1 MIQLTAK
8 QGELV
13 AAQIPVGNAD
23 LRSLPI
29 AISGGPRKPDLAK
42 ILQPDGC

>member
-1 MIQLTAK
+1 MIQLPAK

-29 AISGGPRKPDLAK
+29 AISGGAPQVGFGKNLTA
-42 ILQPDGC
+42 